1 MSDSAIW
8 FCGVQAS
15 WEFFSAP
22 LIPTRCYFSAT
33 LTKATLNGAGVQVWD
48 SEAGCDCIPQPPPPS
63 SPPSTIYFCGKAE
76 VQPLFEAPIFPTRCY
91 YSSQLTRIQVMSH
104 GVNVYSDADDCTPM
118 CAHSPPP
125 PAPFPPPPS
134 PAAPPPSPGAPPAP
148 PAPPPPPSPPPP
160 PPSPAP
166 LPPSASPTPPPEPS
180 PAPSPTPALLTL
192 PEESDEAE
200 EDSEDVWDE
209 GAEGDGSAAAVDV
222 PTNASTASA
231 LRRGGV
237 TPALSLS
244 PLPAPPLRAE
254 PKAVPDDGPTDR
266 IFSASA
272 GPPLLLA
279 AAVVVVVLAARA
291 RTRRRDDDD
300 GHDDAPSAAAML

>member
-1 MSDSAIW
+1 M
-8 FCGVQAS
+8 
-15 WEFFSAP
+15 
-22 LIPTRCYFSAT
+22 
-33 LTKATLNGAGVQVWD
+33 
-48 SEAGCDCIPQPPPPS
+48 
-63 SPPSTIYFCGKAE
+63 
-76 VQPLFEAPIFPTRCY
+76 
-91 YSSQLTRIQVMSH
+91 
-104 GVNVYSDADDCTPM
+104 
-118 CAHSPPP
+118 
-125 PAPFPPPPS
+125 
-134 PAAPPPSPGAPPAP
+134 
-148 PAPPPPPSPPPP
+148 
-160 PPSPAP
+160 
-166 LPPSASPTPPPEPS
+166 
-180 PAPSPTPALLTL
+180 TL

-279 AAVVVVVLAARA
+279 AAVVAVVVVASARA
-291 RTRRRDDDD
+291 RRRDDD

>member
-134 PAAPPPSPGAPPAP
+134 
-148 PAPPPPPSPPPP
+148 
-160 PPSPAP
+160 
-166 LPPSASPTPPPEPS
+166 L
-180 PAPSPTPALLTL
+180 
-192 PEESDEAE
+192 
-200 EDSEDVWDE
+200 
-209 GAEGDGSAAAVDV
+209 
-222 PTNASTASA
+222 
-231 LRRGGV
+231 
-237 TPALSLS
+237 
-244 PLPAPPLRAE
+244 
-254 PKAVPDDGPTDR
+254 
-266 IFSASA
+266 
-272 GPPLLLA
+272 
-279 AAVVVVVLAARA
+279 
-291 RTRRRDDDD
+291 
-300 GHDDAPSAAAML
+300 

>member
-104 GVNVYSDADDCTPM
+104 GVNACSDADDCRR
-118 CAHSPPP
+118 CARTRRRR
-125 PAPFPPPPS
+125 AV
-134 PAAPPPSPGAPPAP
+134 PAAAVARPAAEPGRAARAAGAAAAAEPA
-148 PAPPPPPSPPPP
+148 A
-160 PPSPAP
+160 A
-166 LPPSASPTPPPEPS
+166 A
-180 PAPSPTPALLTL
+180 AVAGAAAAVGVAGAAARAVAGAVADAGALTL

-231 LRRGGV
+231 LRRGGA

-279 AAVVVVVLAARA
+279 AAVVAVVVAARA
-291 RTRRRDDDD
+291 RTRRRDDDG